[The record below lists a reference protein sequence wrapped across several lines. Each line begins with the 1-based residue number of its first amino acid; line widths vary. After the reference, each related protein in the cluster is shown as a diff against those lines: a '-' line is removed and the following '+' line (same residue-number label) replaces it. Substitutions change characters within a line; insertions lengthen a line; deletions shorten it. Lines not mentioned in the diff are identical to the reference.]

1 MTLEEYIKLL
11 QYIQKNNSW
20 NEMYEVIETRNR
32 RAIKYVDASMDT
44 RDGSIWR
51 IEFRSIVGHDDISFR
66 VDTPEDLKAIYRFLD
81 EPCMKKEKE

>member
-1 MTLEEYIKLL
+1 MTLKDYAELL
-11 QYIQKNNSW
+11 LYIQKNNSW
-20 NEMYEVIETRNR
+20 QDMYEVIETRNR
-32 RAIKYVDASMDT
+32 RAIKCVDATMDT

-51 IEFRSIVGHDDISFR
+51 IGFRSIVGHDDISFR

>member
-1 MTLEEYIKLL
+1 MTLEEYSKLL
-11 QYIQKNNSW
+11 LYIQKNNSW

-51 IEFRSIVGHDDISFR
+51 IEFRSVVGHDDIAFR
-66 VDTPEDLKAIYRFLD
+66 IDKPEDLKEIYKFLD
-81 EPCMKKEKE
+81 APCIKKENK